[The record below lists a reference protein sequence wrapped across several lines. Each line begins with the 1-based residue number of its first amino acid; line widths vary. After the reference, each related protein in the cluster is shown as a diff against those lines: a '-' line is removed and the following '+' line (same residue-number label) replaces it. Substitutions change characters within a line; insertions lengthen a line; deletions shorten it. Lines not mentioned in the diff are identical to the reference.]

1 MHPSKQRPK
10 LSVKLSGSRYPKL
23 YFYIPNNKL
32 VCFGLIA
39 VGSVSLKDIARDG
52 ASIITVQFQFVPSKI
67 LYTSSNLL
75 TVGIININTI
85 VPVHV
90 LIIPQRV
97 LSLLSDL
104 AEEVYQDIWSLARTI
119 QGMLQP

>member
-1 MHPSKQRPK
+1 M
-10 LSVKLSGSRYPKL
+10 
-23 YFYIPNNKL
+23 
-32 VCFGLIA
+32 
-39 VGSVSLKDIARDG
+39 GSVSLKDIARDG

-104 AEEVYQDIWSLARTI
+104 AEEVYQDIYGSLQTI
-119 QGMLQP
+119 QGML